1 MSLRHETSLVG
12 LFLEFSMVRRIAVG
26 IVLLVVIILVGCEDS
41 TTTITTTALSFQSL
55 EGTWLFPDQ
64 AGYTEI
70 SAFVAPDDATTGM
83 ADIGWTDG
91 TYSYWCYG
99 DGSYADSVLTGT
111 YSYNREDS
119 SEANLDTSGLD
130 LSIQITFTLD
140 ENNSLSFSCS
150 GDGPLDGK
158 TFSNGILQPIS

>member
-1 MSLRHETSLVG
+1 
-12 LFLEFSMVRRIAVG
+12 
-26 IVLLVVIILVGCEDS
+26 
-41 TTTITTTALSFQSL
+41 
-55 EGTWLFPDQ
+55 
-64 AGYTEI
+64 
-70 SAFVAPDDATTGM
+70 M

-91 TYSYWCYG
+91 NYSCWCYG

-140 ENNSLSFSCS
+140 ENNRLSFSCS
-150 GDGPLDGK
+150 GDGLLDEK
-158 TFSNGILQPIS
+158 TFTGGILQP

>member
-1 MSLRHETSLVG
+1 MSLRHETSLEG
-12 LFLEFSMVRRIAVG
+12 LFLEFSMIRRIAVG
-26 IVLLVVIILVGCEDS
+26 IVLLMVIFLPGCDDS
-41 TTTITTTALSFQSL
+41 SATPLLFQSL

-70 SAFVAPDDATTGM
+70 STFVAPDDATTGM

-111 YSYNREDS
+111 YSYNRDDS

-140 ENNSLSFSCS
+140 ANNRLNFSCS

-158 TFSNGILQPIS
+158 TFTGGILQPSV